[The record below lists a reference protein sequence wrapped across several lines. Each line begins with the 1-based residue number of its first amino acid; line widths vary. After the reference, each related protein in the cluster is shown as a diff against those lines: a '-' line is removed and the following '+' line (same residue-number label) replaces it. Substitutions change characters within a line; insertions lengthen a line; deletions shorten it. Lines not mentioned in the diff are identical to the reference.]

1 MKTPNT
7 IDELKVAITDLI
19 NGIPGK
25 MLKKMFWNLQ
35 RRVKTCLQNEG
46 GHFEHIL

>member
-1 MKTPNT
+1 MKKENT

-19 NGIPGK
+19 HGIPQ
-25 MLKKMFWNLQ
+25 KMFNKVFRKLQ
-35 RRVKTCLQNEG
+35 RRAKTCLENKG